1 MINENGKKNPKKTQL
16 VTKESIKRYLK
27 LYPKLFTQIRMTEL
41 EHIKYSPSL
50 EEWKHNINTIE
61 NQVISMEEDS
71 KLQEMRFYKKQLD
84 KHLTDD
90 QIIDYLY
97 LIITGLNSDD
107 KECNLSI
114 NKLGYNDDSIET
126 NINGTL
132 VDDIFFEEEGH

>member
-1 MINENGKKNPKKTQL
+1 MINEKRKKNPKKTQL
-16 VTKESIKRYLK
+16 VTKESIKKYLK

-97 LIITGLNSDD
+97 LIIK
-107 KECNLSI
+107 KEADN
-114 NKLGYNDDSIET
+114 
-126 NINGTL
+126 NGK
-132 VDDIFFEEEGH
+132 ES